1 MCGNELYETKG
12 GNMKWL
18 YELIESLVKQRF
30 TGHLK
35 VNFYEGGISNVNR
48 EQSIKP
54 PDTRRDKKEVM
65 K

>member
-1 MCGNELYETKG
+1 MCDKVLYETYG

-35 VNFYEGGISNVNR
+35 VNFFEGGITNVNR
-48 EQSIKP
+48 EQSIIP
-54 PDTRRDKKEVM
+54 PEEIRKK
-65 K
+65 